1 MPATHRPG
9 QGPEPRCRGSAG
21 RPTKCW
27 PSSAMPSWRFAGDPS
42 GTPMPCAHWQSSSS
56 PSVTGPLQL
65 ENPGRGGDPPYNKCH
80 MAQEMIEQDT
90 QLISISDSALT
101 QLRDLLQKQG
111 RPEMGLRVFVQ
122 PGGCSG
128 MSYGMGFEDRPEEGD
143 AISVVGGLRLFV
155 DSVSARYIK
164 GAEIDF
170 VDSLMGGG
178 FTVHNPN
185 AVSSCS
191 CGSLFVTRG
200 DAGTARGC
208 SLYASAEGQRRRG

>member
-1 MPATHRPG
+1 
-9 QGPEPRCRGSAG
+9 
-21 RPTKCW
+21 
-27 PSSAMPSWRFAGDPS
+27 
-42 GTPMPCAHWQSSSS
+42 
-56 PSVTGPLQL
+56 
-65 ENPGRGGDPPYNKCH
+65 

-90 QLISISDSALT
+90 ELIHDTELISITDSALT

-111 RPEMGLRVFVQ
+111 RAEMGLRVFVQ

-128 MSYGMGFEDRPEEGD
+128 MSYGMGFEDQPEEGD
-143 AISVVGGLRLFV
+143 AVTEVGGVRLFV
-155 DSVSARYIK
+155 DSVSAQYIK

-191 CGSLFVTRG
+191 CGSSFDTG
-200 DAGTARGC
+200 SDAGTAHGC
-208 SLYASAEGQRRRG
+208 SH

>member
-1 MPATHRPG
+1 MDWIH
-9 QGPEPRCRGSAG
+9 CG
-21 RPTKCW
+21 RP
-27 PSSAMPSWRFAGDPS
+27 
-42 GTPMPCAHWQSSSS
+42 
-56 PSVTGPLQL
+56 
-65 ENPGRGGDPPYNKCH
+65 YNGFN

-90 QLISISDSALT
+90 RLISITDSALT

-128 MSYGMGFEDRPEEGD
+128 MSYGMGFEDRPEEG
-143 AISVVGGLRLFV
+143 
-155 DSVSARYIK
+155 

-191 CGSLFVTRG
+191 CGSSFDTGG

-208 SLYASAEGQRRRG
+208 SH

>member
-1 MPATHRPG
+1 
-9 QGPEPRCRGSAG
+9 
-21 RPTKCW
+21 
-27 PSSAMPSWRFAGDPS
+27 
-42 GTPMPCAHWQSSSS
+42 
-56 PSVTGPLQL
+56 
-65 ENPGRGGDPPYNKCH
+65 
-80 MAQEMIEQDT
+80 MAQEMIENDTRIADDT
-90 QLISISDSALT
+90 QLISITDSALT

-128 MSYGMGFEDRPEEGD
+128 MSYGMGFEDQPEDGD
-143 AISVVGGLRLFV
+143 AITEVGGVRLFV

-185 AVSSCS
+185 AVLCRS
-191 CGSLFVTRG
+191 CGSRFDHGGGAGTTRG
-200 DAGTARGC
+200 V
-208 SLYASAEGQRRRG
+208 SLAAPSP

>member
-1 MPATHRPG
+1 
-9 QGPEPRCRGSAG
+9 
-21 RPTKCW
+21 
-27 PSSAMPSWRFAGDPS
+27 
-42 GTPMPCAHWQSSSS
+42 
-56 PSVTGPLQL
+56 V
-65 ENPGRGGDPPYNKCH
+65 PYEGFH
-80 MAQEMIEQDT
+80 MAQELIEPSS
-90 QLISISDSALT
+90 QLIVSAGSALT
-101 QLRDLLQKQG
+101 QLGELLQKQG

-143 AISVVGGLRLFV
+143 AISDVGGVRLFV
-155 DSVSARYIK
+155 DSVSARYMK
-164 GAEIDF
+164 GDEIDF

-191 CGSLFVTRG
+191 CGSSFDTGG

-208 SLYASAEGQRRRG
+208 SH

>member
-1 MPATHRPG
+1 
-9 QGPEPRCRGSAG
+9 
-21 RPTKCW
+21 
-27 PSSAMPSWRFAGDPS
+27 
-42 GTPMPCAHWQSSSS
+42 
-56 PSVTGPLQL
+56 
-65 ENPGRGGDPPYNKCH
+65 

-90 QLISISDSALT
+90 QLISITDSALT

-111 RPEMGLRVFVQ
+111 RPELGLRVFVQ

-128 MSYGMGFEDRPEEGD
+128 MSYGMGFEDQSQDGD
-143 AISVVGGLRLFV
+143 IVTEHSGVKLYV
-155 DSVSARYIK
+155 DQVSAQCIK

-191 CGSLFVTRG
+191 CGSSFDTG
-200 DAGTARGC
+200 ADAGTAPGRRHQKSRGPPHK
-208 SLYASAEGQRRRG
+208 R

>member
-1 MPATHRPG
+1 
-9 QGPEPRCRGSAG
+9 
-21 RPTKCW
+21 
-27 PSSAMPSWRFAGDPS
+27 
-42 GTPMPCAHWQSSSS
+42 
-56 PSVTGPLQL
+56 
-65 ENPGRGGDPPYNKCH
+65 
-80 MAQEMIEQDT
+80 MAQEMIEHDT
-90 QLISISDSALT
+90 EMLTITDAALA
-101 QLRDLLQKQG
+101 QLRDLLQKQE
-111 RPEMGLRVFVQ
+111 RPQMGLRVFVQ

-128 MSYGMGFEDRPEEGD
+128 MSYGMGFEDQAEEGD
-143 AISVVGGLRLFV
+143 AISEVGGVRLYV

-191 CGSLFVTRG
+191 CGSSFDTGG

-208 SLYASAEGQRRRG
+208 SH

>member
-1 MPATHRPG
+1 
-9 QGPEPRCRGSAG
+9 
-21 RPTKCW
+21 
-27 PSSAMPSWRFAGDPS
+27 
-42 GTPMPCAHWQSSSS
+42 
-56 PSVTGPLQL
+56 
-65 ENPGRGGDPPYNKCH
+65 
-80 MAQEMIEQDT
+80 MAQEMIENDTRIADDT
-90 QLISISDSALT
+90 QLISITDSALG
-101 QLRDLLQKQG
+101 QLRDLLHKQG

-128 MSYGMGFEDRPEEGD
+128 MSYAVTE
-143 AISVVGGLRLFV
+143 VGGVRLFV

-191 CGSLFVTRG
+191 CGSSCGTGG
-200 DAGTARGC
+200 DAGTAHGC
-208 SLYASAEGQRRRG
+208 SH

>member
-1 MPATHRPG
+1 
-9 QGPEPRCRGSAG
+9 
-21 RPTKCW
+21 
-27 PSSAMPSWRFAGDPS
+27 
-42 GTPMPCAHWQSSSS
+42 
-56 PSVTGPLQL
+56 
-65 ENPGRGGDPPYNKCH
+65 

-90 QLISISDSALT
+90 ELITISDAALT

-128 MSYGMGFEDRPEEGD
+128 MSYGMGFEDQPEDGD
-143 AISVVGGLRLFV
+143 SVREVGGVRLFV
-155 DSVSARYIK
+155 DSVSARYIR

-185 AVSSCS
+185 AVSSS
-191 CGSLFVTRG
+191 SFDTGG
-200 DAGTARGC
+200 DAGTAHGC
-208 SLYASAEGQRRRG
+208 SH

>member
-1 MPATHRPG
+1 
-9 QGPEPRCRGSAG
+9 
-21 RPTKCW
+21 
-27 PSSAMPSWRFAGDPS
+27 
-42 GTPMPCAHWQSSSS
+42 
-56 PSVTGPLQL
+56 
-65 ENPGRGGDPPYNKCH
+65 
-80 MAQEMIEQDT
+80 MIEHEYNTQIADDT
-90 QLISISDSALT
+90 QLISITDSALG

-143 AISVVGGLRLFV
+143 AVSEVGGVRLFV

-185 AVSSCS
+185 AVHSCS
-191 CGSLFVTRG
+191 CGHSFDTG
-200 DAGTARGC
+200 DDASGAQACGC
-208 SLYASAEGQRRRG
+208 GH

>member
-1 MPATHRPG
+1 
-9 QGPEPRCRGSAG
+9 
-21 RPTKCW
+21 
-27 PSSAMPSWRFAGDPS
+27 MPSAHSPDSNFPS
-42 GTPMPCAHWQSSSS
+42 G
-56 PSVTGPLQL
+56 VTTPLQV
-65 ENPGRGGDPPYNKCH
+65 ESGQRAKVRPYNGVY
-80 MAQEMIEQDT
+80 MAQEMIEHQT
-90 QLISISDSALT
+90 ELISITDSALT

-143 AISVVGGLRLFV
+143 AVSEVAGVRLFV
-155 DSVSARYIK
+155 DSVSAQYIK

-191 CGSLFVTRG
+191 CGSSFDTGG

-208 SLYASAEGQRRRG
+208 SH

>member
-1 MPATHRPG
+1 
-9 QGPEPRCRGSAG
+9 
-21 RPTKCW
+21 
-27 PSSAMPSWRFAGDPS
+27 MPSARSPD
-42 GTPMPCAHWQSSSS
+42 SSFLRG
-56 PSVTGPLQL
+56 VTTPLQF
-65 ENPGRGGDPPYNKCH
+65 ESGVFGEVTPYNGVQ

-90 QLISISDSALT
+90 ELITITDSALT

-111 RPEMGLRVFVQ
+111 RAEMGLRVFVQ

-128 MSYGMGFEDRPEEGD
+128 MSYGMGFEDQPEEGD
-143 AISVVGGLRLFV
+143 AVTEVGGVRLFV

-191 CGSLFVTRG
+191 CGSSFDTG
-200 DAGTARGC
+200 ADAGTAHGC
-208 SLYASAEGQRRRG
+208 SH